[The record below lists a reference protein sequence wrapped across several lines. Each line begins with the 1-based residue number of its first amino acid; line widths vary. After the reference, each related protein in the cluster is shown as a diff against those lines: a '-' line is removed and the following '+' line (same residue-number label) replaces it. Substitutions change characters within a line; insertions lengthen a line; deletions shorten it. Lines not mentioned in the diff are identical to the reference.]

1 MTKSS
6 VTGSVKFFNAA
17 KGFGFIAPEDG
28 GKDVFVPAASITA
41 SGLARLKAGQRVSF
55 DLEPDAKGPKAV
67 KLAVL
72 EDAPAPAPVPAPMA
86 APAYAEVRQPVRPAR
101 NVISVYID
109 SANGGADAV
118 LEALEDKGE
127 TLRLVELS
135 AATADELKQLSL
147 LLREADQSLVRRY
160 DPLFLALQL
169 DDRFISES
177 DFWTG
182 IVEHPSLVNGPVV
195 AMAGKAR
202 ICKTAAEV
210 KAFLGGSSHADGKP
224 DSKTANATQANS
236 KPKGISDR
244 MAALMRG
251 ESVPPLPAK
260 PPEAKVPETRMQP
273 PIKAPAKAPAPAPLP
288 QAAIEPKKSVAP
300 LPAPAKP
307 RIEPKAP
314 DKVQEK
320 PKPQAKAPA
329 KPLAKPVKKAAA
341 KVAPKAKAAPAKA
354 KKKK

>member
-1 MTKSS
+1 MSNSS

-28 GKDVFVPAASITA
+28 GKDVFVPAASIAA

-67 KLAVL
+67 KLIVL
-72 EDAPAPAPVPAPMA
+72 EDAPAPPPTLAPMH
-86 APAYAEVRQPVRPAR
+86 AEVRRQPVAPPAKKP
-101 NVISVYID
+101 ITVYSD
-109 SANGGADAV
+109 SATANGAAEAV
-118 LEALEDKGE
+118 LEALSAAGE
-127 TLRLVELS
+127 APLLVEIS
-135 AATADELKQLSL
+135 AATRDELMQLSL

-182 IVEHPSLVNGPVV
+182 IVEHPSLINSPVV

-202 ICKTAAEV
+202 ICKSAPDV
-210 KAFLGGSSHADGKP
+210 KAFLGTGSQVAVLAKP
-224 DSKTANATQANS
+224 LQD
-236 KPKGISDR
+236 KPKGISPR

-251 ESVPPLPAK
+251 ESLPPRPVAP
-260 PPEAKVPETRMQP
+260 PPEP
-273 PIKAPAKAPAPAPLP
+273 PAKAQAKPVTEPKPAAKTMAPAM
-288 QAAIEPKKSVAP
+288 AAAK
-300 LPAPAKP
+300 PAPAKP
-307 RIEPKAP
+307 
-314 DKVQEK
+314 
-320 PKPQAKAPA
+320 A
-329 KPLAKPVKKAAA
+329 KPAAKPAAPVKKAAA
-341 KVAPKAKAAPAKA
+341 KVVKKAKAAPAKA

>member
-41 SGLARLKAGQRVSF
+41 SGLSRLKAGQRVSF

-67 KLAVL
+67 KLTVL
-72 EDAPAPAPVPAPMA
+72 AEAPAPANTLAAQPPIQAPIQS
-86 APAYAEVRQPVRPAR
+86 EIRQPPSARPATR
-101 NVISVYID
+101 TISVYID
-109 SANGGADAV
+109 SATANGAADAV
-118 LEALEDKGE
+118 MAALDEAGE
-127 TLRLVELS
+127 TPRLVEV
-135 AATADELKQLSL
+135 ATATRDELKQLSL

-182 IVEHPSLVNGPVV
+182 IAEHPSLVNGPVV
-195 AMAGKAR
+195 ATAGKAR

-210 KAFLGGSSHADGKP
+210 KAFLGGQSQPGGQPGKP
-224 DSKTANATQANS
+224 SHG

-244 MAALMRG
+244 VAALMRG
-251 ESVPPLPAK
+251 ESVPPLPIK
-260 PPEAKVPETRMQP
+260 VPEAKASAPVKAQTNAPEACEPKKT
-273 PIKAPAKAPAPAPLP
+273 APPAPL
-288 QAAIEPKKSVAP
+288 KSKDK
-300 LPAPAKP
+300 AKSP
-307 RIEPKAP
+307 
-314 DKVQEK
+314 
-320 PKPQAKAPA
+320 
-329 KPLAKPVKKAAA
+329 AKPVKKAAA
-341 KVAPKAKAAPAKA
+341 PQKPVKKTGPTPAKA

>member
-41 SGLARLKAGQRVSF
+41 SGLSRLKAGQRVSF

-67 KLAVL
+67 KLTVL
-72 EDAPAPAPVPAPMA
+72 EEAPAPVLAPIQ
-86 APAYAEVRQPVRPAR
+86 APIQAEVRQPIAVRPAK
-101 NVISVYID
+101 NAISVYMN
-109 SANGGADAV
+109 SATANGAADDV
-118 LEALEDKGE
+118 LAALDDAGE
-127 TLRLVELS
+127 TPRLVEVA
-135 AATADELKQLSL
+135 AATRDELKQLSL

-182 IVEHPSLVNGPVV
+182 ITEHPSLVNGPVV
-195 AMAGKAR
+195 ATAGKAR

-210 KAFLGGSSHADGKP
+210 KAFLGGQSQPAGQPGKP
-224 DSKTANATQANS
+224 AQG

-251 ESVPPLPAK
+251 ESVPPLPVKA
-260 PPEAKVPETRMQP
+260 PEAKVPMP
-273 PIKAPAKAPAPAPLP
+273 VKAQAKAPD
-288 QAAIEPKKSVAP
+288 EPKKSAAP
-300 LPAPAKP
+300 IPAPARP
-307 RIEPKAP
+307 EPKAQ
-314 DKVQEK
+314 DKS
-320 PKPQAKAPA
+320 KAPA
-329 KPLAKPVKKAAA
+329 KPQDKPQDKLKAAAKPVKKAAA
-341 KVAPKAKAAPAKA
+341 PPKPAKKPAPAPAKA

>member
-67 KLAVL
+67 KLTVL
-72 EDAPAPAPVPAPMA
+72 EEAPAPLAPIQ
-86 APAYAEVRQPVRPAR
+86 AEVRQPVAVRPAK
-101 NVISVYID
+101 NAISVYID
-109 SANGGADAV
+109 SATANGAADTVMAA
-118 LEALEDKGE
+118 LDEAGE
-127 TLRLVELS
+127 TTRLVEVA
-135 AATADELKQLSL
+135 AATRDELKQLSL

-182 IVEHPSLVNGPVV
+182 ITEHPSLVNGPVV
-195 AMAGKAR
+195 ATAGKAR

-210 KAFLGGSSHADGKP
+210 KAFLGVGGQSRPDSQPGKP
-224 DSKTANATQANS
+224 PHG

-251 ESVPPLPAK
+251 ETVPPLPVKA
-260 PPEAKVPETRMQP
+260 PEAK
-273 PIKAPAKAPAPAPLP
+273 APMPVKVQAKAPEAS
-288 QAAIEPKKSVAP
+288 EPKKSAVP
-300 LPAPAKP
+300 IPAPVKSKP
-307 RIEPKAP
+307 EPEPKAKSP
-314 DKVQEK
+314 
-320 PKPQAKAPA
+320 
-329 KPLAKPVKKAAA
+329 AKPVKKAATPQ
-341 KVAPKAKAAPAKA
+341 KSVKKTGPAPAKA

>member
-1 MTKSS
+1 MSKSS
-6 VTGSVKFFNAA
+6 VIGSVKFFNAA

-28 GKDVFVPAASITA
+28 SKDVFVPAASIAA

-67 KLAVL
+67 KLIVL
-72 EDAPAPAPVPAPMA
+72 EDAPAAVPAA
-86 APAYAEVRQPVRPAR
+86 AFTPNAAQVRQPPIAAKPAPKA
-101 NVISVYID
+101 VSVYHD
-109 SANGGADAV
+109 SATTNGAAQAV
-118 LEALEDKGE
+118 LAALEDAGE
-127 TLRLVELS
+127 TPRLVEV
-135 AATADELKQLSL
+135 AAASRDELMQLSL

-182 IVEHPSLVNGPVV
+182 IAEHPSLVNGPVV

-202 ICKTAAEV
+202 ICKTGADV
-210 KAFLGGSSHADGKP
+210 KAFLGMNSPSHANG
-224 DSKTANATQANS
+224 

-260 PPEAKVPETRMQP
+260 PPEAKKPEPRKPET
-273 PIKAPAKAPAPAPLP
+273 KAPEAMPVKAQAPVKAVEAKKAPAP
-288 QAAIEPKKSVAP
+288 IVPKAK
-300 LPAPAKP
+300 AKP
-307 RIEPKAP
+307 A
-314 DKVQEK
+314 
-320 PKPQAKAPA
+320 
-329 KPLAKPVKKAAA
+329 AKPVKKAAA
-341 KVAPKAKAAPAKA
+341 KVAKKPAPAPAKA

>member
-41 SGLARLKAGQRVSF
+41 SGLSRLKAGQRVSF

-67 KLAVL
+67 KLTVL
-72 EDAPAPAPVPAPMA
+72 AEAPAPTSALLPTQAPIQ
-86 APAYAEVRQPVRPAR
+86 AEIRQPLRPAKR
-101 NVISVYID
+101 TISVYID
-109 SANGGADAV
+109 SATANGAAETVMAALD
-118 LEALEDKGE
+118 EAGE
-127 TLRLVELS
+127 TPRLVEVA
-135 AATADELKQLSL
+135 AATRDELKQLSL
-147 LLREADQSLVRRY
+147 LLGEADQSLVRRY

-182 IVEHPSLVNGPVV
+182 IAEHPSLVNGPVV
-195 AMAGKAR
+195 AAAGKAR

-210 KAFLGGSSHADGKP
+210 KAFLSGQSQPGSQPGKP
-224 DSKTANATQANS
+224 SHG

-251 ESVPPLPAK
+251 ESVPPLPV
-260 PPEAKVPETRMQP
+260 KVPEE
-273 PIKAPAKAPAPAPLP
+273 AKAPVPVKAQTKAPEAS
-288 QAAIEPKKSVAP
+288 APKKTVA
-300 LPAPAKP
+300 PAPAKP
-307 RIEPKAP
+307 KA
-314 DKVQEK
+314 K
-320 PKPQAKAPA
+320 
-329 KPLAKPVKKAAA
+329 AKPVKKAAA
-341 KVAPKAKAAPAKA
+341 KPAPKAKPTPAKA